1 MIKINN
7 KKISGGVIFLLL
19 VIILY
24 LILGVVDSDIIQVAL
39 VYFLKVIKD
48 VTPIFVTVF
57 ILMFLFNLF
66 LDEKKMAKFLG
77 ESAGIKGW
85 FISIIG
91 GVLSMGPIEM
101 WYPLLGDMQKGGMK
115 NSFITTFLYNRGIKL
130 PLLPMMVHYFGLPFT
145 VVLTFYML
153 VFSVINGILLGKIL
167 KL

>member
-1 MIKINN
+1 MIAKI
-7 KKISGGVIFLLL
+7 KKRISGGSIFLLTVVL
-19 VIILY
+19 LY
-24 LILGVVDSDIIQVAL
+24 LIVGVADPGMTQEAL
-39 VYFLKVIKD
+39 VYFLKILKD
-48 VTPIFVTVF
+48 VAPIFATVF
-57 ILMFLFNLF
+57 LLMFLFNLF

-85 FISIIG
+85 FISVIG

-115 NSFITTFLYNRGIKL
+115 NSFIATFLYNRGIKL

-153 VFSVINGILLGKIL
+153 VFSVINGILLDKIL